1 MHPACKP
8 AALAAALALAFAAS
22 SARADDP
29 ALREAAQKAITTN
42 PDVTAR
48 LNALRAAVN
57 EIDVARGGLYP
68 RVDLSASAGRDSDRI
83 TGRLPRESDSLTRNG
98 VALSVNQLLWDGKAT
113 YREIGRLGH
122 ARLVRWFEFVDA
134 TEQAALEAAR
144 AYYDV
149 QRYRRLVELA
159 EDNYVQ
165 HKYTYDQLQSR
176 VRAGVG
182 RGVDMEQASARL
194 SLAESNLTTEVANLH
209 DVTARYE
216 RLIGS
221 APPAARTGDPLNQN
235 IAATDDEAVRL
246 ALAGN
251 AGISAA
257 VENLRAT
264 RAQVEVREGQAWQPK
279 VEARV
284 RSGGGKNF
292 DGVDGQKRD
301 TAAEVSLSWNL
312 FNGGSDR
319 ARIRQY
325 GDLLNQA
332 ADQRD
337 KACRDV
343 RQTAAIARNDLRK
356 LTAQLEQL
364 DRNVLSILK
373 ARDAYRQQFEI
384 GQRNLLDLLNAENEL
399 YTARR
404 SYTGAEYD
412 LDIAYA
418 RVHASGNRLV
428 QALGLARPDDGGGS
442 AEAAQG
448 WDAGN
453 DGAQRCPTSAT
464 ALVPIDKAALD
475 ARAAAMQSA
484 ARTQPVAS
492 APLPETRPLQGTAPV
507 DLSPQVRDWAAAWAA
522 KDFERYKSFYAA
534 DYAPAQGRAA
544 WLAARQRALSKPGAI
559 SVAVEA
565 VQTTVLAPDR
575 AETRFTQAYGSQDYS
590 DRGDKVLSWKRE
602 GQRWVITAESNR

>member
-1 MHPACKP
+1 MHAARTP
-8 AALAAALALAFAAS
+8 AALAAILFLALAGS
-22 SARADDP
+22 PARADDP
-29 ALREAAQKAITTN
+29 ALREAAQKAITTS

-68 RVDLSASAGRDSDRI
+68 RVDLSASVGRDSDRI
-83 TGRLPRESDSLTRNG
+83 TGRRPNESDSLNRNG

-113 YREIGRLGH
+113 YREIERLGH

-176 VRAGVG
+176 VKAGVG

-209 DVTARYE
+209 DVSARYE
-216 RLIGS
+216 RLIG
-221 APPAARTGDPLNQN
+221 APPPAARTGDPLNQG
-235 IAATDDEAVRL
+235 IAASDDEAVRI

-264 RAQVEVREGQAWQPK
+264 RAQVESREGLAWQPK

-356 LTAQLEQL
+356 LAAQLEQL

-428 QALGLARPDDGGGS
+428 QALGLVRPDDGGS
-442 AEAAQG
+442 AQAAQG
-448 WDAGN
+448 WDAGS
-453 DGAQRCPTSAT
+453 DGAQRCPASAT
-464 ALVPIDKAALD
+464 ALVTVDKTALD
-475 ARAAAMQSA
+475 TRAAAMQSA
-484 ARTQPVAS
+484 ARTQPVAPAS
-492 APLPETRPLQGTAPV
+492 APEARPLPASAAI
-507 DLSPQVRDWAAAWAA
+507 DLSPQVRDWAAAWSA
-522 KDFERYKSFYAA
+522 KDFERYKAFYAA

-544 WLAARQRALSKPGAI
+544 WVAARQRALAKPGAI
-559 SVAVEA
+559 TVAVEA
-565 VQTTVLAPDR
+565 VQTTLLAPDR
-575 AETRFTQAYGSQDYS
+575 AETRFSQAYGSQDFS
-590 DRGDKVLSWKRE
+590 DRADKVLTWKRE
-602 GQRWVITAESNR
+602 GSRWVIVGESNR